1 MFPRYKWFLNPHEK
15 IKADPPKRRQRD
27 GKGVKVSTGANR
39 GIDVFPSILQP
50 KASVLGTSTLKQDV
64 KNIRKKKNSKTYN
77 KRNKKK

>member
-50 KASVLGTSTLKQDV
+50 KPSVLGTSTLTQDV
-64 KNIRKKKNSKTYN
+64 KNIRTKKNSKTYN

>member
-50 KASVLGTSTLKQDV
+50 KPSVLGTSTLTQDV
-64 KNIRKKKNSKTYN
+64 KNIRTKKNEQ
-77 KRNKKK
+77 